1 MTMNNS
7 QLVSKVRSRAGKLYW
22 RKIGML
28 DKGKYVNF
36 PYGKSTYSRSARD
49 AVLETL
55 QSLNVR
61 LPLHDI
67 WKIQLFIWHGD
78 TKLKNNTIE
87 KEL

>member
-1 MTMNNS
+1 MTMNNA
-7 QLVSKVRSRAGKLYW
+7 QLVSKVK
-22 RKIGML
+22 
-28 DKGKYVNF
+28 N
-36 PYGKSTYSRSARD
+36 
-49 AVLETL
+49 
-55 QSLNVR
+55 LNVR